1 MMMRQIHDVEWTLEQ
16 HRRILQRIESRLDD
30 LENKLHTLQNKFHED
45 LENIFENCT
54 PMTVWVAQL
63 HSEQQS
69 RQELRVQIL
78 QNRHDTELLREQ
90 LHADHV
96 HLHRLLS
103 LPVSLTLLREE
114 VGDLARTVFTEPA
127 VSRVRPSSAIKFRS

>member
-1 MMMRQIHDVEWTLEQ
+1 MWQRFRDVEWTLEQ
-16 HRRILQRIESRLDD
+16 HRRTLQRIEARLDD
-30 LENKLHTLQNKFHED
+30 LDNRFETSQTKFQAN

-69 RQELRVQIL
+69 RQELLVQLL
-78 QNRHDTELLREQ
+78 QNKHDIELLREQ
-90 LHADHV
+90 LLADHV

-103 LPVSLTLLREE
+103 LPVTVNLLREE

-127 VSRVRPSSAIKFRS
+127 VSHVRPSSAIKFRS

>member
-1 MMMRQIHDVEWTLEQ
+1 MWQRFRDVEWTLEQ
-16 HRRILQRIESRLDD
+16 HRRTLQRIEARLDD
-30 LENKLHTLQNKFHED
+30 LDNRFETSQTKFQAD

-69 RQELRVQIL
+69 RQELLVQLL
-78 QNRHDTELLREQ
+78 QNKHDIELLREQ
-90 LHADHV
+90 LLADHV

-103 LPVSLTLLREE
+103 LPVTVTLLREE

-127 VSRVRPSSAIKFRS
+127 VSHVRPSSAIKFRS

>member
-1 MMMRQIHDVEWTLEQ
+1 MWQRFRDVEWTLEQ
-16 HRRILQRIESRLDD
+16 HRRTLQRIEARLDD
-30 LENKLHTLQNKFHED
+30 LDNRFETSQTKFQAD

-69 RQELRVQIL
+69 RQELLVQLL
-78 QNRHDTELLREQ
+78 QNKHDIELLREQ
-90 LHADHV
+90 LLADHV

-103 LPVSLTLLREE
+103 LPVTVNLLREE

-127 VSRVRPSSAIKFRS
+127 VSHVRPSSAIKFRS

>member
-1 MMMRQIHDVEWTLEQ
+1 MWQQIREVEWTLEQ
-16 HRRILQRIESRLDD
+16 HRGTLQRIEARLDG
-30 LENKLHTLQNKFHED
+30 LHSKFEMLQTKLQED

-69 RQELRVQIL
+69 RQELLVQLL
-78 QNRHDTELLREQ
+78 QNKHDTELLREQ
-90 LHADHV
+90 ILADHV

-103 LPVSLTLLREE
+103 LPVTVTLRLGR
-114 VGDLARTVFTEPA
+114 R
-127 VSRVRPSSAIKFRS
+127 